1 MITRQVIVKKMPIN
15 NARKSPKKISE
26 DNFLRP
32 LEIGK
37 VVQLKIAAVLTFVL
51 FNYFLNYSNNERD

>member
-1 MITRQVIVKKMPIN
+1 MAENFKNNLSKGKKN
-15 NARKSPKKISE
+15 SSE

-37 VVQLKIAAVLTFVL
+37 VVQL
-51 FNYFLNYSNNERD
+51 